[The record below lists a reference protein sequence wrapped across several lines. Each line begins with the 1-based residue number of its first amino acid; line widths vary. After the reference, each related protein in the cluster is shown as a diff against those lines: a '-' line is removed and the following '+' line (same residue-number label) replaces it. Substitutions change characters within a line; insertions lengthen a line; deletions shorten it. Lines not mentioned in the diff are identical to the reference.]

1 MENDKIYENIINGK
15 AILITGSGAHLDVE
29 DPNGNVFPSGAR
41 LANKLYG
48 AIGIKNPE
56 NPWDLQDASESFL
69 ERKSASELIEEIKIA
84 LTVGKVTE
92 TAKILYSSPWK
103 RVYTT
108 NYDNVPR
115 VSTSH
120 QNNPLLPRTL
130 GDFYDATLLEKRICL
145 YINGYIEN
153 LTPETLNSEFKLT
166 GKSYMTADY
175 LDNSQWGA
183 LFAEDIETASCIVI
197 VGVSLEY
204 DLDIKRFIY
213 NREVQNKIVFVESE
227 GISEDK
233 LRKLKRMGDVKPIGA
248 ERFTRELETY
258 LSTHKPNNTD
268 FLSLYSFEEYFVKR
282 NLFNKLTSVDIYR
295 FLVTGDYIGKENLWF
310 RRKGKYVNIIYRRKL
325 QEVIKN
331 LLDGIKVIYIHANL
345 GNGKTIFIESL
356 KNQLQNQNYRIFTLN
371 KDHLSN
377 VSSEIE
383 EIISL
388 KGKKI
393 VIIENYYNYVH
404 IIKKFGIYNLTD
416 VQFIFSA
423 RSVLVDIRI
432 AEVKEIL
439 SLEDGDSIMVDI
451 NKLNREE
458 EDSLR
463 RLFDRNGLWGKY
475 ASYSINE
482 KRKLLSKRDHGN
494 RELQSILVE
503 VIDSAYIKKEF
514 KRTIENIKQ
523 LKSEYYE
530 VLILALVVKTMSLDL
545 SGTDISRILNYNMA
559 LDPDFYSN
567 VDVREII
574 DFESGKT
581 EFKLKSA
588 VTTRMILKELDC
600 DNMIIQVL
608 GKTAHWANRYFNTER
623 YENVLKNIISYSHVK
638 TFLESD
644 SRGDFLIRYYD
655 ALKELS
661 YYRENSFFWLQYSIA
676 CMNIGKYD
684 LAQTYLDSAQS
695 YFRSSSTVVPFQLDT
710 HQARLY
716 LTIIRENECDN
727 VKETFM
733 EAHRLL
739 MQPIVS
745 DKDDPVK
752 QISTFSFYTK
762 NQVKRNLFSKGLRD
776 IHRKACEE
784 AYNKIKDLEKKHSFN
799 SRNNFKNLSYA
810 LLRNSLEK

>member
-1 MENDKIYENIINGK
+1 MENEKIYESIINGK
-15 AILITGSGAHLDVE
+15 AILITGSGAHLDVK
-29 DPNGNVFPSGAR
+29 DPNGNDFPSGASLAKR
-41 LANKLYG
+41 LYNSV
-48 AIGIKNPE
+48 GIVNPE

-69 ERKSASELIEEIKIA
+69 EKRSASDLIEEIKIA
-84 LTVGKVTE
+84 LTVGSVSE
-92 TAKILYSSPWK
+92 TTKILYSSPWK

-115 VSTSH
+115 ISTSH
-120 QNNPLLPRTL
+120 QDNPLLPRTL
-130 GDFYDATLLEKRICL
+130 GDSYDAALLSKRICL
-145 YINGYIEN
+145 YINGYIER
-153 LTPETLNSEFKLT
+153 LTSETLKNEFKLT
-166 GKSYMTADY
+166 GKSYMAADY

-197 VGVSLEY
+197 VGLSLEY

-213 NREVQNKIVFVESE
+213 NKEVQDKIVFVEQE

-233 LRKLKRMGDVKPIGA
+233 LRKLKRMGDVKPVGA
-248 ERFTRELETY
+248 KKFTQELSTY
-258 LSTHKPNNTD
+258 LSTHKANNMD
-268 FLSLYSFEEYFVKR
+268 FLSLYSFEEYCPKKG
-282 NLFNKLTSVDIYR
+282 LFNKLTSVDIYR
-295 FLVTGDYIGKENLWF
+295 FLVTGNYIGRDDLWF
-310 RRKGKYVNIIYRRKL
+310 RKRGKYTNIIYRKKL
-325 QEVIKN
+325 KEVIKN
-331 LLDGIKVIYIHANL
+331 LLAGIKVIYIHANL

-356 KNQLQNQNYRIFTLN
+356 KNQLQNYNYRIFTLRSA
-371 KDHLSN
+371 HLSDA
-377 VSSEIE
+377 SSEVGK
-383 EIISL
+383 IISQ

-393 VIIENYYNYVH
+393 IIIENYYNYVH
-404 IIKKFGIYNLTD
+404 IIKKFGLYDLSD

-432 AEVKEIL
+432 AEVKEL
-439 SLEDGDSIMVDI
+439 LRLEDGNSIMIDI
-451 NKLNREE
+451 NKLNKEE

-494 RELQSILVE
+494 KELQSILVE
-503 VIDSAYIKKEF
+503 VIDSDYIKNEF
-514 KRTIENIKQ
+514 KCTIENIKQ
-523 LKSEYYE
+523 LKGEYFE

-545 SGTDISRILNYNMA
+545 SGNDLSRILNYNMA
-559 LDPDFYSN
+559 LDPDFCAN
-567 VDVREII
+567 TDVREII

-600 DNMIIQVL
+600 DNMIIKVL
-608 GKTAHWANRYFNTER
+608 GKTAHWANRYYQTER

-644 SRGDFLIRYYD
+644 MRGDFLIRYYD
-655 ALKELS
+655 SLKELK
-661 YYRENSFFWLQYSIA
+661 YYQKNSFFWLQYSIA

-695 YFRSSSTVVPFQLDT
+695 YFRSSNTVVPFQLDT

-716 LTIIRENECDN
+716 LTIIKENECDN
-727 VKETFM
+727 VKETFV

-745 DKDDPVK
+745 EKDDPVK
-752 QISTFSFYTK
+752 QISSFSFYTK
-762 NQVKRNLFSKGLRD
+762 HQFKRILFSNGLKD
-776 IHRKACEE
+776 LYKEACAE

-799 SRNNFKNLSYA
+799 SRNDFENLSYK
-810 LLRNSLEK
+810 LLKNSLEK